1 MRRLMIIDD
10 EFIFRQ
16 GLKYMMDWEANNY
29 TIAGEASNGKESLE
43 LFLKLQP
50 DIVLCDVVMPG
61 ISGIQFV
68 AMLRRYSKAPIVML
82 SNFNEFDKVREAFQ
96 YGASD
101 YLLKNRVTKD
111 SLLECLNRLGP
122 AKESLLS
129 GQTEKT
135 FGLLARFVEH
145 TFYSSLRYA
154 RNQAQ
159 NFSEI
164 SRIELKLFKQLDY
177 IFTFSQ
183 FCEAV
188 TSAYGELT
196 VLCSGSQTPDL
207 IFTELEDYL
216 EQHYMEQVSLYD
228 LADNLHMNYSYLSA
242 YISRKTGKHFSEHLN
257 DTRIRHAKELL
268 SVTNFSISYISET
281 IGYAD
286 QSYFGKVFKKQVG
299 MTPLQFRN
307 QYQRKD

>member
-29 TIAGEASNGKESLE
+29 TIAGEASNGKEGLE

-135 FGLLARFVEH
+135 FGLLARKV
-145 TFYSSLRYA
+145 
-154 RNQAQ
+154 
-159 NFSEI
+159 
-164 SRIELKLFKQLDY
+164 LD
-177 IFTFSQ
+177 
-183 FCEAV
+183 
-188 TSAYGELT
+188 
-196 VLCSGSQTPDL
+196 
-207 IFTELEDYL
+207 
-216 EQHYMEQVSLYD
+216 
-228 LADNLHMNYSYLSA
+228 
-242 YISRKTGKHFSEHLN
+242 
-257 DTRIRHAKELL
+257 
-268 SVTNFSISYISET
+268 
-281 IGYAD
+281 GYANGD
-286 QSYFGKVFKKQVG
+286 SDSFSSYVKKRLIG
-299 MTPLQFRN
+299 
-307 QYQRKD
+307 QYYCLALLASPKPDFES

>member
-29 TIAGEASNGKESLE
+29 TIAGEASNGKEGLE

-111 SLLECLNRLGP
+111 SLLECLNRLGLGS
-122 AKESLLS
+122 KQLYDRRRGFERKRRS
-129 GQTEKT
+129 GT
-135 FGLLARFVEH
+135 
-145 TFYSSLRYA
+145 
-154 RNQAQ
+154 
-159 NFSEI
+159 FSETPA
-164 SRIELKLFKQLDY
+164 RYRTLRRCHAGNQRHPVCRNAPPLFQ
-177 IFTFSQ
+177 S
-183 FCEAV
+183 
-188 TSAYGELT
+188 
-196 VLCSGSQTPDL
+196 PDCNA
-207 IFTELEDYL
+207 
-216 EQHYMEQVSLYD
+216 Q
-228 LADNLHMNYSYLSA
+228 
-242 YISRKTGKHFSEHLN
+242 
-257 DTRIRHAKELL
+257 
-268 SVTNFSISYISET
+268 
-281 IGYAD
+281 
-286 QSYFGKVFKKQVG
+286 
-299 MTPLQFRN
+299 
-307 QYQRKD
+307 